1 LWKKRGK
8 NQNKTLEFAS
18 DPNRSVRCKQLNNA
32 DAKEKTKI
40 GRIPNEIPR
49 TKPSNGK
56 KTIILEK
63 SRIAHLCSK
72 KKARG
77 ARVQQHVGHGLT
89 LEETGAG
96 GPGERTPPYGPL

>member
-1 LWKKRGK
+1 MRSPE
-8 NQNKTLEFAS
+8 QNHQT
-18 DPNRSVRCKQLNNA
+18 
-32 DAKEKTKI
+32 
-40 GRIPNEIPR
+40 
-49 TKPSNGK
+49 GK

-72 KKARG
+72 KKGKG
-77 ARVQQHVGHGLT
+77 AREQQHVGHGLA